1 MNVKFFVPTIVG
13 SNKTNKHSNNANKHK
28 NMILKNVAFLQN
40 LDPFEAA
47 VSILLDFIEKQ
58 IITNILKLPCS

>member
-1 MNVKFFVPTIVG
+1 
-13 SNKTNKHSNNANKHK
+13 
-28 NMILKNVAFLQN
+28 MILKNVTPLQN

-58 IITNILKLPCS
+58 IITNILKLPAVEFSLYNGYLCLNNSEEDIIVFYLQKC